1 MAKVSQVN
9 NGDLGQVAR
18 VSWNEAMKTVETDGT
33 TLSGDG
39 TTGSPLAVATLPS
52 GSVVSVGTS
61 GAGSNSVSTP
71 STPIYIHRKTA
82 ITGGGDTETLPDTS
96 GLTTNQIFVVV
107 DESGNAGTDNI
118 TIATFGAETISGQAT
133 AIINVNYGA
142 YRFFWN
148 GTNYIL
154 I

>member
-1 MAKVSQVN
+1 MKVTQVN

-18 VSWNEAMKTVETDGT
+18 VAWNQAMKTVETDGT

-39 TTGSPLAVATLPS
+39 TVSSPLAVSAVPS
-52 GSVVSVGTS
+52 GGVVSAGTS
-61 GAGSNSVSTP
+61 GAGSNSIATP

-82 ITGGGDTETLPDTS
+82 ITGGGDTETLPDTA
-96 GLTTNQIFVVV
+96 GLTTNQIIVVV

-142 YRFFWN
+142 YKFYWN
-148 GTNYIL
+148 GANYFL